1 MKHPLFKKADI
12 ILFVVLLAIAAAG
25 LLAFRAP
32 GSDAEDSSLTAVVL
46 VDGEE
51 TDRLRLSDDQSVIV
65 ETVYGTNVVT
75 IKAGVVSI
83 TDADCR
89 GQDCVR
95 MGGISKAGQMIVCLP
110 HHLTVVIEGDG
121 SAPDAVIK

>member
-32 GSDAEDSSLTAVVL
+32 GSDAEDGSLTAVVL
-46 VDGEE
+46 VDGGE
-51 TDRLRLSDDQSVIV
+51 TDRLRLSDEQSVTV

-75 IKAGVVSI
+75 IKAGAVSI

-110 HHLTVVIEGDG
+110 HHLTVKIEGG

>member
-12 ILFVVLLAIAAAG
+12 ILFVVLLVIAAAG

-32 GSDAEDSSLTAVVL
+32 GSDAEDGALTAVVL

-75 IKAGVVSI
+75 IKDGSVSI
-83 TDADCR
+83 TEADCR

-95 MGGISKAGQMIVCLP
+95 MSGISKAGQMIVCLP